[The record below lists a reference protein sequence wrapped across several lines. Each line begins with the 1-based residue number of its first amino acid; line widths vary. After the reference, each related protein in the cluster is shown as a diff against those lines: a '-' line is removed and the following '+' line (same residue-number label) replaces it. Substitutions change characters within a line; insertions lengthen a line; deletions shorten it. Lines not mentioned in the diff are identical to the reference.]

1 MIKLNRETKYLP
13 FLMAIPVV
21 LMAMIIGGSS
31 AVDFQMHDTY
41 FVIGR
46 LHIVILFVIILTIK
60 SGLYYLSREVSF
72 VSFFYKADVV
82 FTLLLVCLG
91 FYFVAFTQYNL
102 VTVDTIAL
110 LSMAFASWILIQ
122 LLVGANYLFLM
133 FFGEK

>member
-21 LMAMIIGGSS
+21 LIAMIIGGNS
-31 AVDFQMHDTY
+31 AVDFQIHDTY
-41 FVIGR
+41 FVIGK
-46 LHIVILFVIILTIK
+46 LHIVILFTIILSIK
-60 SGLYYLSREVSF
+60 SGLYFLSREVPF

-82 FTLLLVCLG
+82 ITLLIVCLG
-91 FYFVAFTQYNL
+91 FYFVAFTQYNP
-102 VTVDTIAL
+102 VTVDTLAL

-133 FFGEK
+133 FFGE

>member
-1 MIKLNRETKYLP
+1 
-13 FLMAIPVV
+13 MAIPVV